1 MYQQQRALFFY
12 CVSPVHMGAGDAVG
26 LIDNPIQRERHTGY
40 PLFAGSG
47 LKGALRHRFQAD
59 GWDENSTLLDRIFGP
74 KNSEHAG
81 AVSLGD
87 AQLLAF
93 PVRCTRRAYV
103 YVTSPT
109 ALARVRRLLEHL
121 QVDPGWTIPEELPE
135 NCCGVVPETK
145 LAGEKK
151 LSLEV
156 FQYEVKELPE
166 LEAGAA
172 WLARHAL
179 PAGDGYDFFR
189 DKLKTDLVLL
199 PEEDFTHYVKNATV
213 VEPHVR
219 IDDETGAAQEGGLFY
234 TENLPPESLLL
245 APLMVSKERKG
256 GADAMSALDV
266 MHKIIDGPDG
276 KAGLNG
282 LCLQVGGDATTGR
295 GQVVVSVVTG
305 GPENDDT
312 DT

>member
-12 CVSPVHMGAGDAVG
+12 CVSPVHMGADDALG
-26 LIDNPIQRERHTGY
+26 LIDNPIQREKHTGY

-59 GWDENSTLLDRIFGP
+59 GWDENSALLNRIFGP

-87 AQLLAF
+87 AQLVAF
-93 PVRCTRRAYV
+93 PVRCTKRAYV

-109 ALARVRRLLEHL
+109 ALARVRRLLKHL
-121 QVDPGWTIPEELPE
+121 QVDPGWTIPEMQE
-135 NCCGVVPETK
+135 NCCGVIPKSE
-145 LAGEKK
+145 LAGEDK
-151 LSLEV
+151 LNLEV
-156 FQYEVKELPE
+156 FQYEVEELPE
-166 LEAGAA
+166 LGDCAA
-172 WLARHAL
+172 WLADRAL
-179 PAGDGYDFFR
+179 PAGGGYDFFR
-189 DKLKTDLVLL
+189 NKLETDLVLL

-219 IDDETGAAQEGGLFY
+219 IDDETGAADGGGLFY

-245 APLMVSKERKG
+245 APLMVSAERKG
-256 GADAMSALDV
+256 GQDAMSAQDV
-266 MHKIIDGPDG
+266 MHKLINGPDG

-295 GQVVVSVVTG
+295 GQVVVSSSG
-305 GPENDDT
+305 GRSGA
-312 DT
+312 